1 MLPSVINCH
10 ISYLLPLLF
19 YMNGTDAQELS
30 TRSALDA
37 LVIVNYKR
45 FFDSSA
51 DRSHR
56 TVSCRLGTSLQ
67 RSGLIMYLLSAV
79 QV

>member
-1 MLPSVINCH
+1 
-10 ISYLLPLLF
+10 
-19 YMNGTDAQELS
+19 MNGTKRTGTL

-56 TVSCRLGTSLQ
+56 TVSCALGAAFAEILVDVD
-67 RSGLIMYLLSAV
+67 LL
-79 QV
+79 